1 MGCAEGRVLLVKAEL
16 PVLGLLKHERHIIP
30 CLSSAGAL
38 SLMGNHLDR
47 ITHLSY
53 SELPTGDP
61 SGLEKEELRVGVAYF
76 FSDEE
81 EEVDD
86 AGGGGGGY
94 TSRRGP
100 GGV

>member
-1 MGCAEGRVLLVKAEL
+1 
-16 PVLGLLKHERHIIP
+16 
-30 CLSSAGAL
+30 
-38 SLMGNHLDR
+38 MGNHLDR

-81 EEVDD
+81 EEVDI
-86 AGGGGGGY
+86 
-94 TSRRGP
+94 TF
-100 GGV
+100 V